1 MNYKRFLQ
9 VSNTLRCCSKLL
21 AGIEAGAL
29 GIYPGATGGIGI
41 GIGKI
46 GGSAVDAMARQP
58 EMASKIQSAMLIA
71 AGMVEG
77 AGLFALVLALI
88 TK

>member
-1 MNYKRFLQ
+1 MGNMIA
-9 VSNTLRCCSKLL
+9 V
-21 AGIEAGAL
+21 GL
-29 GIYPGATGGIGI
+29 GLIVIGIGI

-58 EMASKIQSAMLIA
+58 EMASKIQAAMLIA

-77 AGLFALVLALI
+77 AGLFGIVIALI
-88 TK
+88 TA

>member
-1 MNYKRFLQ
+1 MTGTMIA
-9 VSNTLRCCSKLL
+9 V
-21 AGIEAGAL
+21 GL
-29 GIYPGATGGIGI
+29 GLIVIGIGI

-58 EMASKIQSAMLIA
+58 EMAGKIQSAMLIA

-77 AGLFALVLALI
+77 SGLFAIVIAFI
-88 TK
+88 S

>member
-1 MNYKRFLQ
+1 MTGTMIA
-9 VSNTLRCCSKLL
+9 V
-21 AGIEAGAL
+21 GL
-29 GIYPGATGGIGI
+29 GLIVIGIGI

-58 EMASKIQSAMLIA
+58 EMAGKIQAAMLIA

-77 AGLFALVLALI
+77 AGLFAIVIAFI
-88 TK
+88 S